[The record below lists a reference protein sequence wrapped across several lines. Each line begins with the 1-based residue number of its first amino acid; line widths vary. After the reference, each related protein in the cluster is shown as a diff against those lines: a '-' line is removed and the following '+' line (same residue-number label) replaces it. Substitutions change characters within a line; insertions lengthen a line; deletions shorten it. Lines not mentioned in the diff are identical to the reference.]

1 MQTLPV
7 STVKARLNELARTV
21 ATEHE
26 RIALTRNGTADT
38 VLISTADLDALEA
51 TIELLSNPSVIAD
64 LAQAK
69 TEREA
74 GSFTSSEDMA
84 HLLRERGI
92 DV

>member
-26 RIALTRNGTADT
+26 RISLTRNGVADT
-38 VLISTADLDALEA
+38 ILISAADLDALEA
-51 TIELLSNPSVIAD
+51 TIELLSDPSVMAD
-64 LAQAK
+64 LAEAK
-69 TEREA
+69 AERER
-74 GSFTSSEDMA
+74 GLSTSSEEMA
-84 HLLRERGI
+84 RLLRERGI